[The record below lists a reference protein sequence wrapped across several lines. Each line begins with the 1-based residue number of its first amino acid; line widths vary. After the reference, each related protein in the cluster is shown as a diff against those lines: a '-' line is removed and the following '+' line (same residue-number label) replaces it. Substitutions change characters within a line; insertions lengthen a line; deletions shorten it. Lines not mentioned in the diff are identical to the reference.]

1 MVKKSQDSLV
11 TRSQRVVSVVSV
23 GNTGF
28 LRFMVVGLSRL
39 SSLSLMASFSS
50 MLTSSEKR
58 QNMTAFGT
66 KYHRCLLSVANVFQR
81 RVPNHLS

>member
-39 SSLSLMASFSS
+39 SSLSLIASFSS

-66 KYHRCLLSVANVFQR
+66 NATDVC
-81 RVPNHLS
+81 